1 MMTEFAIRAV
11 DVSRRYGDRT
21 ALDGF
26 SLDVPRGGVF
36 GLLGPNGCGK
46 STFIAMLAAMQ
57 PADSGTLE
65 VLGQAPSRGLLKR
78 VATVFQENT
87 ADPLMKV
94 TEYLKFSG
102 KLFGVAP
109 DELHA
114 RSFQLL
120 ERFGLGTR
128 AHDPIGG
135 LSGGMRRRLEV
146 VRAMLHQP
154 ELLLLDEPTTGIDAE
169 ERSVL
174 WRELLDGASGTTV
187 LLATNDL
194 SEADAVCQNVAFM
207 QAGKVVA
214 SGTPSALK
222 AGLRRES
229 VRITLS
235 DASAGYAARIA
246 SIPGC
251 GELAQDGHTFIV
263 TTDDASTFVPRLFEV
278 APGVIRSVTIATASL
293 EDAYFTHVRRRTE
306 AAAK

>member
-1 MMTEFAIRAV
+1 MTGFAVRAEN
-11 DVSRRYGDRT
+11 VSRRYGQRT

-26 SLDVPRGGVF
+26 TLEVPQGGVF
-36 GLLGPNGCGK
+36 GLLGPNGSGK

-57 PADSGTLE
+57 PADSGTIE
-65 VLGQAPSRGLLKR
+65 VLGKAPSRELLRR

-94 TEYLKFSG
+94 SDYLRFSG
-102 KLFGVAP
+102 RLFGVAP
-109 DELHA
+109 AELRV

-128 AHDPIGG
+128 ANDSVVS

-146 VRAMLHQP
+146 VRALLHQP

-174 WRELLDGASGTTV
+174 WRELLDGSEATTV

-194 SEADAVCQNVAFM
+194 AEADAVCQNVAFI
-207 QAGKVVA
+207 QSGKVVA
-214 SGTPSALK
+214 SGAPAALK

-229 VRITLS
+229 VRITLTG
-235 DASAGYAARIA
+235 ASPEQIASIA
-246 SIPGC
+246 SIPGT
-251 GELAQDGHTFIV
+251 GEIAHDGNSLTIP
-263 TTDDASTFVPRLFEV
+263 TDDASMLVPKLFALV
-278 APGVIRSVTIATASL
+278 PAAIRSVTIATASL
-293 EDAYFTHVRRRTE
+293 EDAYFQHVRRRTE
-306 AAAK
+306 GTSK